1 MREQV
6 QQIPGELGA
15 RLRALRHRYPTLAI
29 STEIIHHTDR
39 LIAFRATIAVDML
52 VRAQGHAAQRTEPT
66 GAFVTAAETL
76 AVEQALLLG
85 GFDLPYDDVRGE
97 AGAGQE
103 LPASQTTSI
112 TARAATDMPP
122 ARKIKAGAKPTVP
135 LATVNPAEP
144 LDTDVQ
150 VALPALMPS
159 TSDEARPI
167 NVAVGS
173 GEQEAKPL
181 VTPRPKRDRQAER
194 IGAKAQTTSTTPAAA
209 TEANAVVLTEA
220 SIITDTTTSADTRT
234 DMAEPMPAPV
244 PPPVTTPTN
253 DEVVSIQPLPAPLS
267 NTVPLSIE
275 ASAEESAIEELA
287 AEPAPA
293 MVLPPM
299 APTPPATPRR
309 SRARSVA
316 TASAAAATP
325 VAPVA
330 TDTPTT
336 RETLR
341 AAWQVG
347 RPIPAWWPQSR
358 TVVTEP
364 ISKTRVGRLRAL
376 ALDEEISTS
385 LLDTYSTL
393 LFGVAVA
400 GLDQAQSMIL
410 EERLNPAYPSPLEE
424 LRVRRILHPLAVSD
438 EMTLIED
445 RPFFIRWSDVPPVE
459 EAPEPVTPPTISWR
473 ERGKK
478 GSGRRR

>member
-85 GFDLPYDDVRGE
+85 GFDLPHDDVRGE

-103 LPASQTTSI
+103 LPAPQTTSI

-135 LATVNPAEP
+135 LATVDLAEP

-150 VALPALMPS
+150 VALPTLMPS
-159 TSDEARPI
+159 TSDEASPI
-167 NVAVGS
+167 SVDVGS

-220 SIITDTTTSADTRT
+220 AILTDETTSADTRT
-234 DMAEPMPAPV
+234 DVAEPMPAPA

-253 DEVVSIQPLPAPLS
+253 DEVVSIHPLPAPLS

-275 ASAEESAIEELA
+275 APAE
-287 AEPAPA
+287 EPAPA
-293 MVLPPM
+293 MVLPPL

-438 EMTLIED
+438 AMTIPED
-445 RPFFIRWSDVPPVE
+445 HPFFIRWSDVPPVE
-459 EAPEPVTPPTISWR
+459 EAPEPVAPPTISWR

>member
-1 MREQV
+1 VREQV

-85 GFDLPYDDVRGE
+85 GFDLPHDDVRGE

-103 LPASQTTSI
+103 LPAPQTTSI

-135 LATVNPAEP
+135 LATVDLAEP

-150 VALPALMPS
+150 VALPTLMPS
-159 TSDEARPI
+159 TSDEASPI
-167 NVAVGS
+167 SVDVGS

-220 SIITDTTTSADTRT
+220 AILTDETTSADTRT
-234 DMAEPMPAPV
+234 DVAEPMPAPA

-253 DEVVSIQPLPAPLS
+253 DEVVSIHPLPAPLS

-275 ASAEESAIEELA
+275 APAE
-287 AEPAPA
+287 EPAPA
-293 MVLPPM
+293 MVLPPL

-438 EMTLIED
+438 AMTIPED
-445 RPFFIRWSDVPPVE
+445 HPFFIRWSDVPPVE
-459 EAPEPVTPPTISWR
+459 EAPEPVAPPTISWR

>member
-85 GFDLPYDDVRGE
+85 GFDLPHDDVRGE

-103 LPASQTTSI
+103 LPAPQTTSI

-135 LATVNPAEP
+135 LATVDLAEP

-150 VALPALMPS
+150 VALPTLMPS
-159 TSDEARPI
+159 TSDEASPI
-167 NVAVGS
+167 SVDVGS

-220 SIITDTTTSADTRT
+220 AILTDETTSADTRT
-234 DMAEPMPAPV
+234 DVAEPMPAPA

-253 DEVVSIQPLPAPLS
+253 DEVVSIHPLPAPLS

-275 ASAEESAIEELA
+275 APAE
-287 AEPAPA
+287 EPAPA
-293 MVLPPM
+293 MVLPPL

-325 VAPVA
+325 AVPVA

-438 EMTLIED
+438 AMTIPED
-445 RPFFIRWSDVPPVE
+445 HPFFIRWSDVPPVE
-459 EAPEPVTPPTISWR
+459 EAPEPVAPPTISWR